1 MHGSHL
7 KLLVIH
13 TVVVQNIYMH
23 AVHCNLKAL
32 SAYP

>member
-1 MHGSHL
+1 MYGSHL
-7 KLLVIH
+7 KLFVIH

-23 AVHCNLKAL
+23 AVHRNLKTL